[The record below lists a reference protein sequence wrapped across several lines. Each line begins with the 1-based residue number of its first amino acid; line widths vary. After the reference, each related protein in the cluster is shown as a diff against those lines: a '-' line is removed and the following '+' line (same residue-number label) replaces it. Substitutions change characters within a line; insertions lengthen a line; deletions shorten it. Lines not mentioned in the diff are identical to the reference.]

1 MECVIVFKKKKK
13 ERVDNQINMWT
24 VDSHLEM
31 MTLISNK
38 INKKKNIVIIYLVIN
53 LIFFVK

>member
-38 INKKKNIVIIYLVIN
+38 INKKIYILSSSI
-53 LIFFVK
+53 L